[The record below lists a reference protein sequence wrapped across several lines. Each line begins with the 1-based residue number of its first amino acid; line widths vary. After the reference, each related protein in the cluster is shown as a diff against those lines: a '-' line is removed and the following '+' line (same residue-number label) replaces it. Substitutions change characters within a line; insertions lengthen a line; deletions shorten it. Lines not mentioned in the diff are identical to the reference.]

1 MKKQSNTLFDS
12 LKMGINIFLLTK
24 RDTFTYLLFAYFL
37 VKVSPRT
44 HGRVFQPP

>member
-1 MKKQSNTLFDS
+1 
-12 LKMGINIFLLTK
+12 MGINIFLLTK

-44 HGRVFQPP
+44 HGRVFQPL